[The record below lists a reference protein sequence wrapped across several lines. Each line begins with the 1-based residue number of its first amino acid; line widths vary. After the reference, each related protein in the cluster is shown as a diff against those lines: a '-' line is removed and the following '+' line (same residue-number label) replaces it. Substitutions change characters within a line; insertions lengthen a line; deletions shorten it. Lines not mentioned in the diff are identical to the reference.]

1 MPFTRLR
8 QTWTRLLAWAVAY
21 ALASAAVLAS
31 IPFLFGSPEPIV
43 LIHWRVVSASE
54 RLSLEREFGLTA
66 ATQRTEDTWGYVPTR
81 TSPDALR
88 AIVTHPSVADTD
100 GIDRWTFTISD
111 SPPLSPRRGGL
122 LEAPTIARMARLLA
136 YALACFAGIW
146 LLRSGLVSPPLQPG
160 SPFRRAL
167 SGQVRRFTG
176 TVTALSRMARA
187 RMRRPVVSSMQI
199 ADSAPG
205 ASHRPIAVLE
215 PAIALPGVAFVAVT
229 MVLLVAATLGRGPLW
244 RSEPLTLPEAAALHD
259 DADVLLLIGRGA
271 DPNAPGTI
279 RPGML
284 TRDEIEL
291 TPLEAAVGAR
301 QERTVE
307 FLLQHGAV
315 VDAPSWTR
323 LMCFA
328 ERLEAPA
335 VRAVLGRR
343 QSAGTTLDCAGVM
356 LPFDP

>member
-8 QTWTRLLAWAVAY
+8 QTWKRLLAWAVAY

-31 IPFLFGSPEPIV
+31 IPVLFGSPEPIV
-43 LIHWRVVSASE
+43 LIHWRGVSASE
-54 RLSLEREFGLTA
+54 RLSLEGEFGLTVA
-66 ATQRTEDTWGYVPTR
+66 IQLDDDMWGYVPTR

-88 AIVTHPSVADTD
+88 EIVTHPSVEDTD
-100 GIDRWTFTISD
+100 GIDRRAFTVSD
-111 SPPLSPRRGGL
+111 STPLSPRRGGL
-122 LEAPTIARMARLLA
+122 LEAPTIARLARLLG
-136 YALACFAGIW
+136 YVLACFAAIW
-146 LLRSGLVSPPLQPG
+146 LLRSALVSPPLQPG

-167 SGQVRRFTG
+167 SGQARTFTG
-176 TVTALSRMARA
+176 TVTALSRAARV
-187 RMRRPVVSSMQI
+187 RMRRTIVSSMRI
-199 ADSAPG
+199 TDPAPG
-205 ASHRPIAVLE
+205 ATSSVLE

-229 MVLLVAATLGRGPLW
+229 MVLLVAAVLGRGPLW

-271 DPNAPGTI
+271 DPNVPGTI
-279 RPGML
+279 RSGML

-307 FLLQHGAV
+307 LLLQYGAV
-315 VDAPSWTR
+315 IDAPSWTR

-335 VRAVLGRR
+335 VRAVLGR
-343 QSAGTTLDCAGVM
+343 QQPAGATLDCAGVT

>member
-8 QTWTRLLAWAVAY
+8 QTWKRLLAWAVAY
-21 ALASAAVLAS
+21 ALVSVTVLAS
-31 IPFLFGSPEPIV
+31 IPFLFGSPEPVV
-43 LIHWRVVSASE
+43 LIYWRVVSASE

-66 ATQRTEDTWGYVPTR
+66 ATHRNDDTWGYVPAR

-88 AIVTHPSVADTD
+88 AIVAHPSVADTD
-100 GIDRWTFTISD
+100 GIDRRAFTISD
-111 SPPLSPRRGGL
+111 SSPLSPRRGGL
-122 LEAPTIARMARLLA
+122 LEAPTIARMARLLG

-167 SGQVRRFTG
+167 SGRVRTFTE
-176 TVTALSRMARA
+176 TVTTRSRMVRA
-187 RMRRPVVSSMQI
+187 RMRRPIVSSMQV
-199 ADSAPG
+199 ANPAPG
-205 ASHRPIAVLE
+205 ASHRLAGVLDL
-215 PAIALPGVAFVAVT
+215 AIALPGVAFFAVT
-229 MVLLVAATLGRGPLW
+229 MVLLVAAVLGRGPLW
-244 RSEPLTLPEAAALHD
+244 RSEPLTLSEAAALHD

-284 TRDEIEL
+284 RRDEIEL

-307 FLLQHGAV
+307 FLLQYGAV

-335 VRAVLGRR
+335 VRAVLER
-343 QSAGTTLDCAGVM
+343 QQPAGTTLDCAGVT